1 MLQRLNIE
9 PNELERH
16 ATQAAKMLRSI
27 ASKWRL
33 LVLCNLVKGEKSVGE
48 LQSIVG
54 LSQSA
59 LSQHLAVLRHEK
71 LVAFRREAQTI
82 YYRLSGREVD
92 AVLTTLYELY
102 CGPDAVPLPARRK
115 QPARSKGRKSRAA
128 RS

>member
-9 PNELERH
+9 PSELERH

-27 ASKWRL
+27 ANKWRL

-82 YYRLSGREVD
+82 YYRLSGREVS
-92 AVLTTLYELY
+92 AVLTTLYDLY
-102 CGPDAVPLPARRK
+102 CGPDAMPLPKRK
-115 QPARSKGRKSRAA
+115 QPSRSTRQRK
-128 RS
+128 

>member
-16 ATQAAKMLRSI
+16 AEQAARMLRSI

-48 LQSIVG
+48 LQNIIG

-82 YYRLSGREVD
+82 YYRLSGREAG
-92 AVLTTLYELY
+92 AVLTTLYGLY
-102 CGPDAVPLPARRK
+102 CGPGATPLRAMRKRPTRAKRRRK
-115 QPARSKGRKSRAA
+115 
-128 RS
+128 

>member
-1 MLQRLNIE
+1 MLQRLEIK
-9 PNELERH
+9 PSDLEQH
-16 ATQAAKMLRSI
+16 AAQAAKMLRSI

-48 LQSIVG
+48 LQSIIG

-92 AVLTTLYELY
+92 AVLGTLYELY
-102 CGPDAVPLPARRK
+102 CGPDAVAPKARPKPPSPAKRRK
-115 QPARSKGRKSRAA
+115 K
-128 RS
+128 